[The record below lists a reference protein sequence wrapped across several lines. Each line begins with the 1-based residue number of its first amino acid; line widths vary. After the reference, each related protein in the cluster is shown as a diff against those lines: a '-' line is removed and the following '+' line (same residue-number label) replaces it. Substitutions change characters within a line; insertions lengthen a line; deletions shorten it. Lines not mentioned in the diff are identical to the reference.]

1 MGRSSRPLPLHLEAD
16 MQPYSPQRDTAIQE
30 VKQEAVLSSPC
41 PHGLSFLK
49 EHGGNSKV
57 NVPPKAVPL
66 IIHPFFPPV
75 FSNLE

>member
-1 MGRSSRPLPLHLEAD
+1 M
-16 MQPYSPQRDTAIQE
+16 QE